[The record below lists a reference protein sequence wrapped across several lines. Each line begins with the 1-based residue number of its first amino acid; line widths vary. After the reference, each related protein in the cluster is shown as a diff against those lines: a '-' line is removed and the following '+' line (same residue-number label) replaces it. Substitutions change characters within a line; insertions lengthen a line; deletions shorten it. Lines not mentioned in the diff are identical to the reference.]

1 MNRPNPRHKHNA
13 RARYDN
19 LRKPNPPRPRPSAGS
34 PFNIVERTPPPEI
47 APQNMPFRIVIAIHR
62 PRFRSRA
69 ERGAARV
76 GWEVTA
82 LLNKQDPV
90 GLCMKAPRPPDIL
103 VLSGDFGRQKDYAI
117 FRAVQAS
124 RAKGMIVVGLV
135 EDSETA
141 PEKFPDSAPKDVC
154 DICITY
160 PYNTAD
166 FRDLFAKIYT
176 EIRKKAPPLLLAE
189 ANKTA
194 VEEGDDDTEF
204 EN

>member
-1 MNRPNPRHKHNA
+1 MNRPNPKR
-13 RARYDN
+13 DN
-19 LRKPNPPRPRPSAGS
+19 RPRPRFDNRRKPNTPRPPTSAGS
-34 PFNIVERTPPPEI
+34 PFHFVERTAVPPEI
-47 APQNMPFRIVIAIHR
+47 APEDLPFRIVLAIHR

-90 GLCMKAPRPPDIL
+90 GLCMKGNHPPDIL

-124 RAKGMIVVGLV
+124 RAKGMLLVGLV
-135 EDSETA
+135 EDCETA
-141 PEKFPDSAPKDVC
+141 PESFPDSSPQNMC
-154 DICITY
+154 DICIT
-160 PYNTAD
+160 PPVKAAD

-176 EIRKKAPPLLLAE
+176 ERRKEAPPALLAQ
-189 ANKTA
+189 AQKA
-194 VEEGDDDTEF
+194 LLEEEDE
-204 EN
+204 EE